1 MARKAWGTGVQNREE
16 QSELKRLAVLRT
28 TASMI
33 RRLGYDKVTLS
44 DVADELNIAKPTI
57 YYYFRSRTEIL
68 RELLQMAVDTFLDPL
83 DHPEDYPRLGG
94 LTGAQQMARFLR
106 RCARSLD
113 SDIGSC
119 LLTLPREVLDE
130 ETRAQF
136 RQKVHPVDGMG
147 RAILKEGV
155 EDGSIVSC
163 DVPATYLIMTGA
175 LRHIPT
181 MHFDQGIPIE
191 SLTETYVALLL
202 RGIEPRGPT

>member
-16 QSELKRLAVLRT
+16 QTELKRQAVLRT

-44 DVADELNIAKPTI
+44 DVADELNISKPTI
-57 YYYFRSRTEIL
+57 YYYFRSKTEIL
-68 RELLQMAVDTFLDPL
+68 RELLEMAVDTFLDPF
-83 DHPEDYPRLGG
+83 DHPEDYPRAGG

-119 LLTLPREVLDE
+119 LLTLPRELLDE

-136 RQKVHPVDGMG
+136 RQKARPVDDMG
-147 RAILKEGV
+147 RAILKDGV
-155 EDGSIVSC
+155 EDGSIAPC
-163 DVPATYLIMTGA
+163 DVPATYQIMTGA
-175 LRHIPT
+175 LHHIPA
-181 MHFDQGIPIE
+181 MHFDQGISIE
-191 SLTETYVALLL
+191 LLSEIYVALLM
-202 RGIEPRGPT
+202 RGIEPRGPA